1 MSLRTIGV
9 QASSDAPEGKEGL
22 ETSNDPMETEVKT
35 GESIGEEAVGNATD
49 VQADAI
55 KEARQDTTGMTFS
68 NLHDPHTPDNW
79 AHSRV
84 W

>member
-1 MSLRTIGV
+1 MQV
-9 QASSDAPEGKEGL
+9 SSDSPEGTEGL

-55 KEARQDTTGMTFS
+55 KEARQDTTGMTF
-68 NLHDPHTPDNW
+68 PTPTTHLLLTIGG
-79 AHSRV
+79 HSRV